1 MIKTPKSLRLQIG
14 IIGRTNVGKSSILN
28 MISQQDV
35 SIVSPTAGTTT
46 DIVEKQM
53 ELLPIGPVTLL
64 DTGGIDDKSV
74 LGEKRIERTLKIL
87 DRADIIILVVEP
99 NHWTEYEENIVKEIK
114 RNDIELII
122 LINKIDTIEPRSEFI
137 DLLYKYSPEV
147 IRISAIDSKNRDK
160 YINLIKSSI
169 LKGLS
174 SEFTQ
179 KIPLIGD
186 LIKPEG
192 IAILIVPID
201 KEAPK
206 GRLILPQ
213 VQVIRDILDHNA
225 IAIVVRETEYKKTLE
240 LICKSQIPDIVVCDS
255 QVVHKMIAET
265 PEHIK
270 CTTFSILFSRF
281 KGNLLIESVGAVFID
296 KLENNDKI
304 LIAEA
309 CSHHPIEDDIGRVKI
324 PNWLVHF
331 TGKNLVFET
340 VAGRDFP
347 TNLNEYKLI
356 IHCGGC
362 MLTRNEKLNR
372 IEKALKE
379 GVPIT
384 NYGIAIS
391 YAKRVLERV
400 LSPFP
405 EALEAFRKARRN
417 EFNQFFEHQVR

>member
-1 MIKTPKSLRLQIG
+1 MLKTPKALRLQIG
-14 IIGRTNVGKSSILN
+14 IIGRTNVGKSSLLN
-28 MISQQDV
+28 MITQQDV

-53 ELLPIGPVTLL
+53 ELLPIGPVNIL

-87 DRADIIILVVEP
+87 DRADIIILVIEP
-99 NHWTEYEENIVKEIK
+99 NTWTEYEENIVKEIK
-114 RNDIELII
+114 QHDIELII
-122 LINKIDTIEPRSEFI
+122 VINKADLIEPSNEFI
-137 DLLYKYSPEV
+137 NLLQNYSTEV
-147 IRISAIDSKNRDK
+147 IKVSAIDISNRDK
-160 YINLIKSSI
+160 YINLIKYSI
-169 LKGLS
+169 LNCLP
-174 SEFTQ
+174 SEFIKTM
-179 KIPLIGD
+179 PLIGD
-186 LIKPEG
+186 LIKPNG
-192 IAILIVPID
+192 LAILIVPID

-225 IAIVVRETEYKKTLE
+225 TAIVVKETEYQKTLE
-240 LICKSQIPDIVVCDS
+240 LICKSQTPDIVVCDS

-265 PEHIK
+265 PENIK
-270 CTTFSILFSRF
+270 CTTFSILFARN
-281 KGNLLIESVGAVFID
+281 KGNLEIESAGAVFID
-296 KLENNDKI
+296 KLEDNDKI

-324 PNWLVHF
+324 PNWLRHF
-331 TGKNLVFET
+331 TGKNLIFET
-340 VAGRDFP
+340 AAGRDFP
-347 TNLNEYKLI
+347 QNLKEYKLI

-362 MLTRNEKLNR
+362 MLTRKEKLNR
-372 IEKALKE
+372 IQKAIQA

-405 EALEAFRKARRN
+405 EALTAFQQSRENK
-417 EFNQFFEHQVR
+417 FMYF